1 MYKNNRKTI
10 GVFVTQVHQEY
21 QRILASGINKRAQ
34 ELGYNV
40 AYFSNFLGY
49 GEFQY
54 ESGEKS
60 IALLPWYEDLDGII
74 TLPDTM
80 FAHGFDEQ
88 IMEYVRRYA
97 GCPVVSIRQR
107 SEEFYNVLVEDSTIL
122 DDILKHFIIDHG
134 YKKINFLTGPKDNPV
149 SLERLDSYRRIMKEH
164 NLEVKEEQIFFGDF
178 WKFLGNDA
186 VDYWLSEPELIPEA
200 IICANDYMAITV
212 CNALAEKGFAVPRDI
227 AVSGCDNIVITE
239 DFSPTITTAGIPVY
253 DMGIEAVDKIDRCNR
268 GIKEKQNSFLPTVTN
283 IRESCGC
290 AVPKPSEERTLRRND
305 VIKDLEAADK
315 AIFNNAFMSV
325 ELTDVKTVDE
335 LDRKLASYTYMNEG
349 FSSFYMCL
357 HQNWEEIGQEEQS
370 EFTNKEDMILEV
382 GIRNG
387 VWLEKT
393 EFSRRE
399 LIPAIYTEDKPQIFY
414 FNMLHYQE
422 ICYGYTAISFY
433 NNQAYQASYQGWL
446 INICNSLEN
455 IRIHNML
462 NRLVCRLEDMY
473 IKDELTGLYN
483 RRALSHLAQK
493 YLDQCVK
500 NQDTLMVFSADMDK
514 LKFINDNFG
523 HSYGDVAIKAVA
535 DALLHAAKDDEICI
549 RVSGDEFVVVGME
562 YDQVKMEEFIMN
574 FEDYLNQ
581 YNNFSNLQFKVHV
594 SYGWSIV
601 KPSAGVKLEEYL
613 VISDSKMYQQ
623 KYQKEA
629 LLLRHRGEHMEPEE

>member
-10 GVFVTQVHQEY
+10 GVFVAQIHQEY
-21 QRILASGINKRAQ
+21 QRVLASGINKRAQ

-60 IALLPWYEDLDGII
+60 IALLPWYGDLDGII

-88 IMEYVRRYA
+88 IKEYVRRYA

-164 NLEVKEEQIFFGDF
+164 HLEVKEEQIFYGDF
-178 WKFLGNDA
+178 WKFLGYDT
-186 VDYWLSEPELIPEA
+186 VDFWLSEPELIPEA

-227 AVSGCDNIVITE
+227 AVSGCDNIAITE

-268 GIKEKQNSFLPTVTN
+268 GLKEKQNSFLPTVTN

-290 AVPKPSEERTLRRND
+290 TVSKPSEERTLRRND
-305 VIKDLEAADK
+305 VIMDLEAADK
-315 AIFNNAFMSV
+315 AIYNNAFMSV
-325 ELTDVKTVDE
+325 ELTGVKTVDE

-357 HQNWEEIGQEEQS
+357 QQNWEEIGQEEQS
-370 EFTNKEDMILEV
+370 EFANREDMILEV

-387 VWLEKT
+387 VWLQKT

-433 NNQAYQASYQGWL
+433 NNQTYQASYQGWL
-446 INICNSLEN
+446 INICNALEN

-483 RRALSHLAQK
+483 RRALSQLAQK

-562 YDQVKMEEFIMN
+562 YDQMKMEEFITN
-574 FEDYLNQ
+574 FEDYLKQ
-581 YNNFSNLQFKVHV
+581 YNDSSNLQFKVHV